1 MELILVS
8 ENKLKIMLSRQD
20 MEHYELSSEELDYD
34 CTETRRAF
42 WAILDEAKH
51 KTGFDA
57 ARERVFIQMYPSRE
71 GGCEMY
77 VTKVGVIPALAR
89 DSVRGGEM
97 RIARMGIYSFPS
109 VSALVAFCRTMLAR
123 GEGGEESSAYAMDDG
138 RAILVMREYRVP
150 SEYADT
156 YMVAPEFDGRSLSKS
171 RLPYIKE
178 HGACL
183 CKTDAVRTLGM
194 LY

>member
-20 MEHYELSSEELDYD
+20 MEHYELSGEEIDYD

-89 DSVRGGEM
+89 DGIMEGEM
-97 RIARMGIYSFPS
+97 RIAHMGIYRFPS
-109 VSALVAFCRTMLAR
+109 LSHLLSFCHALTSR
-123 GEGGEESSAYAMDDG
+123 GEETGESSAYGMDDG
-138 RAILVMREYRVP
+138 SAILIMKEYKSP
-150 SEYADT
+150 YDYTDT
-156 YMVAPEFDGRSLSKS
+156 YLTAPEFDGRSLPKG
-171 RLPYIKE
+171 RLPYVKE
-178 HGACL
+178 HGVCL
-183 CKTDAVRTLGM
+183 CKTDAVRTLGA

>member
-20 MEHYELSSEELDYD
+20 MEHYELSGEEIDYD

-89 DSVRGGEM
+89 DGALEGEM

-109 VSALVAFCRTMLAR
+109 ISHLLSFCSALNAR
-123 GEGGEESSAYAMDDG
+123 GEGIGESSAYEMDDG
-138 RAILVMREYRVP
+138 SAVLIMKEYRVP

-156 YMVAPEFDGRSLSKS
+156 YASAPEFDGRSLPKN

-178 HGACL
+178 HGVCL
-183 CKTDAVRTLGM
+183 CKTDAVRILGS